1 MDLLSVATFVT
12 STLRYYGTF
21 FTTQGRHYSGP
32 SLPQSVSLKAR
43 LSARDAQ
50 DESG

>member
-32 SLPQSVSLKAR
+32 SLLRAVTTSVSVT
-43 LSARDAQ
+43 
-50 DESG
+50 